1 MEHELQQVESLVQP
15 QIRSSKG
22 MPRFVI
28 EGGVITFHHHL
39 DGGRGNTS
47 QSSNGNGH
55 APQRVRGL
63 DLGLEHRCRR
73 GIGASSSATKDC
85 ITDALKT
92 TSLRG
97 GFGGHFPILSVGR
110 YFRLSSC
117 AAWAI
122 SSADQQQVEVLCMN

>member
-15 QIRSSKG
+15 QIRSSEC

-28 EGGVITFHHHL
+28 EGRVITFHHHL

-73 GIGASSSATKDC
+73 GIGASSSATK
-85 ITDALKT
+85 
-92 TSLRG
+92 
-97 GFGGHFPILSVGR
+97 
-110 YFRLSSC
+110 RLHDRC
-117 AAWAI
+117 
-122 SSADQQQVEVLCMN
+122 VENHKFAR